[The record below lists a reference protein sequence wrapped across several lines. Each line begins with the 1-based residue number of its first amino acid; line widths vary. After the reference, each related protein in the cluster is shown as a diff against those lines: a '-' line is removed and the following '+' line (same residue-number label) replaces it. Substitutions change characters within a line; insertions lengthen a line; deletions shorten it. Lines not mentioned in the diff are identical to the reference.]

1 MQGDYVWSLKLSFF
15 QISLDGVELNDYELS
30 VSSFFYSNFLIYK
43 LFMTAAFTVMVIVL
57 SMVWMVVLY
66 LMLSSVTRYGDDM
79 TVTSD

>member
-1 MQGDYVWSLKLSFF
+1 
-15 QISLDGVELNDYELS
+15 
-30 VSSFFYSNFLIYK
+30 
-43 LFMTAAFTVMVIVL
+43 MTAAFTVMVIVL